1 MRPEEDKFIER
12 LYLDT
17 FQLLWTYAM
26 SKLNNPA
33 LAQEV
38 VQDAFLEAIRNI
50 EKLMSHENPRGWMK
64 NTVKNI
70 LEPKS
75 EIVFSNF
82 SGQAIGGSV
91 CTIDNQQKII

>member
-38 VQDAFLEAIRNI
+38 VQYSISISQPCTAICRI
-50 EKLMSHENPRGWMK
+50 CAVLHSSS
-64 NTVKNI
+64 V
-70 LEPKS
+70 
-75 EIVFSNF
+75 
-82 SGQAIGGSV
+82 AIPSSPW
-91 CTIDNQQKII
+91 NAR